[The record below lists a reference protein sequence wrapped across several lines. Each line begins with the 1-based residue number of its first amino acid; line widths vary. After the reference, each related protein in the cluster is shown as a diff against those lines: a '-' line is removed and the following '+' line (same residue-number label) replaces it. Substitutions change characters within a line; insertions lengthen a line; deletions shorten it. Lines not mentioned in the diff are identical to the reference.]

1 MNIWQGEELMTEQQY
16 LERKAKL
23 IDKWFNEKSYTDNM
37 YRADL
42 KVLESSW
49 LENGNTHK
57 QN

>member
-1 MNIWQGEELMTEQQY
+1 MTEQQY
-16 LERKAKL
+16 LEGKAKL
-23 IDKWFNEKSYTDNM
+23 IDRWFNDESYTDNM

-49 LENGNTHK
+49 QKHGNTHR

>member
-1 MNIWQGEELMTEQQY
+1 MTEQQY
-16 LERKAKL
+16 LEKKAQL
-23 IDKWFNEKSYTDNM
+23 IDRWFNEKSYTDNM
-37 YRADL
+37 YRRDL